1 METDKTPPAPVEPWH
16 KSRMLMRNPIS
27 LAGAALAIVGLANI
41 FLFFLIDQIAVKP
54 GPYIGILA
62 YMVSPAFL
70 VLGLLLMLAGI
81 LLERRKKVA
90 PTAFYPRI
98 DLNDPTQR
106 GAVFSFVTF
115 LIVFAVVSAAGS
127 YKAYEF
133 TESVSFC
140 GQLCHT
146 VMSPEYTAYQLS
158 PHARVACADCHVG
171 PGATWFVK
179 SKLSGSRQVFATV
192 FHTFPR
198 PIPTPVQNLRPA
210 QETCEQCHWPKK
222 FYGGQLKVFSHYG
235 NDEKNTLRQVRMI
248 IKTGGGDPATGAPEG
263 IHWHMNIG
271 NKIEYVAAD
280 EKRQVIPYI
289 HVEDLQGRVT
299 EYYAKDSTLT
309 KAQIKDQISKG
320 DAHRMDCVDCH
331 NRPTHIY
338 VSPDLSVDQSLL
350 ARRIDN
356 SLPFIKQE
364 AVTVLTG
371 SYNTDDAA
379 MQGIAGG
386 IQEFYEKKYPDV
398 AKSKQLEIR
407 NAVAEVQQIFKRTT
421 FPAMKLNWQ
430 THPNNLGHFYYP
442 GCFRCHDGQ
451 HVSADGRVISRDCN
465 QCHTVLSQTEGAAN
479 VAAATATPTP
489 QFQHPVD
496 IGDLTQVTC
505 SDCHTGGNGP

>member
-1 METDKTPPAPVEPWH
+1 METDKTPPAGKVPP
-16 KSRMLMRNPIS
+16 RMLRLLRNPVS
-27 LAGAALAIVGLANI
+27 LAGVALSIVGLANI
-41 FLFFLIDQIAVKP
+41 FLFFLIDQIATKP

-70 VLGLLLMLAGI
+70 VLGLLLVLAGV
-81 LLERRKKVA
+81 LLQRRRKVD
-90 PTAFYPRI
+90 PSAFYPRI
-98 DLNDPTQR
+98 DLNDPAQR
-106 GAVFSFVTF
+106 GAVVSFVTF
-115 LIVFAVVSAAGS
+115 LVVFAVVSAAGS

-158 PHARVACADCHVG
+158 PHARVACAECHVG

-179 SKLSGSRQVFATV
+179 SKLSGSRQVFAAI
-192 FHTFPR
+192 FNTFPR
-198 PIPTPVQNLRPA
+198 PIPTPVKNLRPA

-222 FYGGQLKVFSHYG
+222 FYGGQLKVFSHYAS
-235 NDEKNTLRQVRMI
+235 DEKNTLRQIRMI

-263 IHWHMNIG
+263 IHWHMNIA

-289 HVEDLQGRVT
+289 HVEDQQGRVT
-299 EYYAKDSTLT
+299 EYYAKDSTLS
-309 KAQIKDQISKG
+309 KDQIAKTER
-320 DAHRMDCVDCH
+320 HRMDCVDCH

-350 ARRIDN
+350 ARRIDT
-356 SLPFIKQE
+356 SLPSIKQE

-371 SYNTDDAA
+371 DYKTTDAA
-379 MQGIAGG
+379 IQGIAGG
-386 IQEFYEKKYPDV
+386 IQDFYEKKYPDV

-421 FPAMKLNWQ
+421 FPEMRLNWQ
-430 THPNNLGHFYYP
+430 THPNNLGHFYSP

-451 HVSADGRVISRDCN
+451 HVSADGRIISRDCN
-465 QCHTVLSQTEGAAN
+465 QCHTMLSQSEGATA
-479 VAAATATPTP
+479 VAAAP
-489 QFQHPVD
+489 QTSFQHPVD
-496 IGDLTQVTC
+496 IGDLTQVNC
-505 SDCHTGGNGP
+505 ADCHTGGNGP